1 MICARVTTMTPKTNH
16 PKEIDSV
23 MAEVRR
29 VKTELMKRY
38 NYDLAA
44 MVRDAR
50 ARQWKSG
57 HKVVTKSTKS

>member
-1 MICARVTTMTPKTNH
+1 MTTMKPEINH

-23 MAEVRR
+23 MAEVRS

-44 MVRDAR
+44 MFRDAR
-50 ARQWKSG
+50 TRQWQSG
-57 HKVVTKSTKS
+57 HKVVIKSNGD